1 MQLNVKCSFINKRE
15 FEKALEYLKPIVGR
29 DIAYSGK
36 DFDENGEIWHL
47 ETYASSLT
55 LGQVHEL
62 TALCPIRPIRPIT
75 KESIY
80 NKVAFMIGRLG
91 DAYHPEDP
99 IEVDDPNE
107 QLHLEMLQNDIDHD
121 CDALGLDPCAI
132 ALEVLCDLGIISERF
147 K

>member
-1 MQLNVKCSFINKRE
+1 MQLNVKCTFINKRE
-15 FEKALEYLKPIVGR
+15 FEKALEYLKPIVGG

-36 DFDENGEIWHL
+36 DFDDNGEVWHL
-47 ETYASSLT
+47 ETYASLT
-55 LGQVHEL
+55 QDQLNGL

-80 NKVAFMIGRLG
+80 NKIAFMIGRLG

-107 QLHLEMLQNDIDHD
+107 QLHLEMLQNDIGHD

-132 ALEVLCDLGIISERF
+132 ALEVLCDLEISSKRF